1 MRINIKSILKSISIF
16 LVDNFRQSQHLEYR
30 LLKRGHLLYQ
40 HEVKKQDKL
49 FDIYINDYLSE
60 IQNFPYKSP
69 KELQEKTRI
78 HSKVSNLFLGRPDL
92 ILKYFDSKTFNFQDY
107 KNLINKYN
115 TTIIS
120 PIEEENEESTIFAPF
135 NELKF
140 YTLNDKKIEN
150 ELRKFV
156 LECYENGTMHLGDRN
171 FGYFLKHKH
180 PAYSTTKQYTEAWTL
195 YIGKYEPRDNCKYI
209 SDPSHWKNIS
219 EIDATLKSLERIE
232 NFYSIFMQEDSPIIR
247 NIQRDK
253 SKLLELKK

>member
-1 MRINIKSILKSISIF
+1 MKQSLKSLLSSFKSF
-16 LVDNFRQSQHLEYR
+16 LIDDFYQSQHLEYR

-49 FDIYINDYLSE
+49 FDIYINDYLAE
-60 IQNFPYKSP
+60 IQNFTYKSP

-92 ILKYFDSKTFNFQDY
+92 IQKHFDNKNFNFQDY
-107 KNLINKYN
+107 KALIKEYN
-115 TTIIS
+115 TTII
-120 PIEEENEESTIFAPF
+120 PLKEEEKEEPTPFAPS

-140 YTLNDKKIEN
+140 YTLDDKRIEN
-150 ELRKFV
+150 ELKQFV

-219 EIDATLKSLERIE
+219 EVDATFKSLERIE
-232 NFYSIFMQEDSPIIR
+232 NFYLIFMQEDSPIIR